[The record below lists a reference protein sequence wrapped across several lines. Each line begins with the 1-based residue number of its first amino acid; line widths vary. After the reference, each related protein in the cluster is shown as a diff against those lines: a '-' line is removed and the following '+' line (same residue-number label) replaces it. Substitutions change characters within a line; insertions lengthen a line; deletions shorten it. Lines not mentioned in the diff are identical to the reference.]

1 MVHLEVEVIEVEFE
15 NLHKGISAG
24 VSVTNIGFWLDEN
37 MPNPPLPDV
46 QRWTIG
52 YSTDGRVGFRFAD
65 EKDATHFM
73 LRWS

>member
-1 MVHLEVEVIEVEFE
+1 MIEVEFE
-15 NLHKGISAG
+15 SLHKGIS
-24 VSVTNIGFWLDEN
+24 SDITEIGFWLDEH
-37 MPNPPLPDV
+37 MPNPLLPDE

-52 YSTDGRVGFRFAD
+52 YSTDGRVGFRFAN